1 MERTFPLILSAH
13 YNQVVRPRGEL
24 LKDRTRNFSFEKAFM
39 VDDATF
45 CEHWGIEMSD
55 LKEAKQ
61 KRHRP
66 NDVERDYLWAY
77 VHFDS

>member
-1 MERTFPLILSAH
+1 
-13 YNQVVRPRGEL
+13 
-24 LKDRTRNFSFEKAFM
+24 M

-45 CEHWGIEMSD
+45 CEHWGIDMSK
-55 LKEAKQ
+55 LKEAKE
-61 KRHRP
+61 KRYRP

>member
-1 MERTFPLILSAH
+1 
-13 YNQVVRPRGEL
+13 VK
-24 LKDRTRNFSFEKAFM
+24 LKFNFQEAFM

-45 CEHWGIEMSD
+45 CEHWGIDMSK
-55 LKEAKQ
+55 LKEAKE
-61 KRHRP
+61 KRYRP